1 MKLPFDKSI
10 NWSVA
15 IAVITFVLAALFSI
29 ISTAMLNG
37 VSWAAG
43 MVIVFCIVLIGI
55 IFDIIGVAATA
66 AEEKPFHAMASE
78 KVPGAKQ
85 AIMICRNADR
95 VASFCND
102 VIGDISGIVSGTASA
117 VVVIQLALQF
127 GHGDGSIF
135 HTIVAVVFT
144 SIVAA
149 TTVGGKALGKS
160 YAILHSKNVVFQ
172 VGRLLYLIEEKLK
185 IKISPFV
192 VKRQKLK

>member
-66 AEEKPFHAMASE
+66 AAEKPFHAMASE
-78 KVPGAKQ
+78 KVHGAKQ
-85 AIMICRNADR
+85 AILICRNADR

-117 VVVIQLALQF
+117 VVVMQLVFQF
-127 GHGDGSIF
+127 GQGDGTIF
-135 HTIVAVVFT
+135 HAIVSVVFT

-149 TTVGGKALGKS
+149 ATVGGKALGKS

-185 IKISPFV
+185 IKISPFF